1 MRTEDVEL
9 GMLIEVHRGSKE
21 PELRGRIGIVRQRF
35 GNHSHSPF
43 EVRFWKDE
51 QLELLWASEFIESEQ
66 FYEHYG

>member
-51 QLELLWASEFIESEQ
+51 QLELLWASEFEGLEE